1 MTDKDFKAL
10 QAAIDQKA
18 QELHCLQNLYVK
30 ETGAYYTVKLG
41 LKPDRT
47 TDAVCA
53 VLAYYTAKLGLK
65 PDEGAAVELKHKAD
79 IDRKN
84 KLLEEALSWLTAL
97 EWSVSLGV
105 IVKIEKELG
114 RTEDNS

>member
-10 QAAIDQKA
+10 QASIDQKA
-18 QELHCLQNLYVK
+18 RELHCLQELYAK
-30 ETGAYYTVKLG
+30 ETGSYYTVKLG
-41 LKPDRT
+41 LKPDEK
-47 TDAVCA
+47 A
-53 VLAYYTAKLGLK
+53 
-65 PDEGAAVELKHKAD
+65 AAVAVNYKAD

-97 EWSVSLGV
+97 EWGVTLGV

-114 RTEDNS
+114 RTEDS